1 MKQKLFLFGV
11 IRVFAIAILACT
23 LLVSCVS
30 LKAPIVNKY
39 QSLDDY
45 KYFYI
50 TPTSELT
57 SSSAAIYGGYGAAQ
71 TNSLNPTDVIS
82 GIMLKNGFVRLSELN
97 PDLLEQTLIVNYG
110 ESGKRSVSLGLGYT
124 LEVTIQMLS
133 AKTNSIVCLCVA
145 EGIGSTETDDIRTA
159 INRAL
164 TALFK

>member
-1 MKQKLFLFGV
+1 MRNMKQKLFLFGV
-11 IRVFAIAILACT
+11 IRVFAIAILVCT

-57 SSSAAIYGGYGAAQ
+57 SSSAAIYGNYGAAK
-71 TNSLNPTDVIS
+71 TNSLNPTDIIS

-97 PDLLEQTLIVNYG
+97 PDLLEQTHHSQLW
-110 ESGKRSVSLGLGYT
+110 
-124 LEVTIQMLS
+124 
-133 AKTNSIVCLCVA
+133 
-145 EGIGSTETDDIRTA
+145 
-159 INRAL
+159 
-164 TALFK
+164 